1 METRGNRGPTGDAA
15 RRGIVVPLLYA
26 PDSCPGLASRITVWT
41 KTAGF
46 TFRVSDLEKGSI
58 LIPQYGVFVTKAGS
72 GQTARQFAKEL
83 AAKNL
88 KSVRQMTRE
97 HREAAS
103 WKELMQEVRLWT
115 CPAGTVAQAVPEGS
129 RSAHASGTAR
139 SRLDR
144 CVASGLASS

>member
-1 METRGNRGPTGDAA
+1 M
-15 RRGIVVPLLYA
+15 
-26 PDSCPGLASRITVWT
+26 ASRITVWT
-41 KTAGF
+41 KTVGF

-58 LIPQYGVFVTKAGS
+58 LIPRYGVFVTKAGS

-88 KSVRQMTRE
+88 KSIRQMTRE

-115 CPAGTVAQAVPEGS
+115 CPSGTVVSPFPKVEDPAMQVELPDADW
-129 RSAHASGTAR
+129 TAAWR
-139 SRLDR
+139 ALSSQLRGPHMWEDLRLKW
-144 CVASGLASS
+144 AESPMKWI